1 MTTLNPITRES
12 SMGHDAARHKSA
24 PPPFQATT
32 YMHFCTLG
40 ACLLSYIDSQS
51 VYILGRAWPHK
62 TSHLR
67 RTSSSNVG
75 FSAGYPL
82 FFRRF
87 WQFTTLKVI
96 VLDTNLAILPQKTRL
111 WQRDSWDFRRKT
123 RNLMTSQ
130 TLLRGLIAT
139 PETTFYHGQT
149 LCHPEISSKN
159 TPSQN
164 SNSWIWF
171 NASFRWSNPTM
182 RMLNL

>member
-1 MTTLNPITRES
+1 
-12 SMGHDAARHKSA
+12 MGHDGIHASWSTQKYA
-24 PPPFQATT
+24 PQKNRQRFW
-32 YMHFCTLG
+32 MFFCTLS
-40 ACLLSYIDSQS
+40 ACLLSYIDSPN
-51 VYILGRAWPHK
+51 VYIRGRAWPHK

-75 FSAGYPL
+75 FSAGCPL
-82 FFRRF
+82 FFQRF

-96 VLDTNLAILPQKTRL
+96 VLDTNLAILTQKTRL
-111 WQRDSWDFRRKT
+111 WQRHSSDFRRKI